1 MEGKLIILSAP
12 SGAGKTTIVRH
23 LLDLNLGLEFS
34 ISATSRKPRGEE
46 HDGFDYYFI
55 SPDSFRQK
63 IANNEFI
70 EWEEVYEN
78 QFYGTL
84 LSEIQRIW
92 EKGNHALFDIDVKGG
107 INLKNKFGN
116 RALSLFVSP
125 PSLEELSARLRNRNT
140 DDEASLEKRIEK
152 ARYEMSF
159 SDRFDRIII
168 NDNLESAF
176 KEADLIVRDFLKA

>member
-1 MEGKLIILSAP
+1 MEGKLIIFSAP

-23 LLDLNLGLEFS
+23 LLDLNIGLEFS

-46 HDGFDYYFI
+46 QDGVDYYFI
-55 SPDSFRQK
+55 SPDAFRQK
-63 IANNEFI
+63 IRKNEFI

-84 LSEIQRIW
+84 LSEIHRIW

-107 INLKNKFGN
+107 VNLKNKFGN
-116 RALSLFVSP
+116 RALSLFISP

-140 DDEASLEKRIEK
+140 DDEASLKKRIEK

-168 NDNLESAF
+168 NDNLETAL
-176 KEADLIVRDFLKA
+176 KEADIIVRDFLKA